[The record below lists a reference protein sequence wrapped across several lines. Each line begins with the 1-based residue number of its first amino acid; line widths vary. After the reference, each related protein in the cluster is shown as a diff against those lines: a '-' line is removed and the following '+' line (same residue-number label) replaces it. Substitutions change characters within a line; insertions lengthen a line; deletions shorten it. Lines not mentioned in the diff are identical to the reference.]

1 VRSAYTR
8 LRDATFKIA
17 VKRFPFSAVL
27 NRSLVKPERAERH
40 AVATL
45 QFDSEEAPATDT
57 PLTHNEC
64 GRIAQ
69 DL

>member
-27 NRSLVKPERAERH
+27 NRSLVKGTGSSIRLE
-40 AVATL
+40 VAL
-45 QFDSEEAPATDT
+45 ENDSV
-57 PLTHNEC
+57 PLGNGGVEPHFKNW
-64 GRIAQ
+64 
-69 DL
+69 